1 MRKTM
6 PLLPTSGGGLMLVPA
21 CLWALLLAGMLATCV
36 LVGAWSEPAKAAFPG
51 TNSRIAFEGYRVF
64 EVSPEGNTSEA
75 PEIITVRPDGTG
87 MKQLTHASGSSDPDF
102 SPDGT
107 KIAYSGSPSIVE
119 IYEDISVMARSGK
132 GKKALTDTD
141 DRNEWGP
148 AFSPDGTKIAF
159 LRDSGSQPDL
169 WVMNADGSGQGKIT
183 DDLAFENGLS
193 WSPDGTKI
201 AFEQDADIWT
211 IAPDGSGRR
220 NLTDTPEAVETNPDF
235 SPDGQK
241 LAFAG
246 TFDHTDF
253 EIYTMNLDGG
263 ALTTVTDNNVYEDE
277 PAWSPSGTKIAFR
290 KNVRIQNT
298 RILNGEIFTKSASG
312 TGGVKNVSQDPGLD
326 GSPDWGP
333 RPTAGG

>member
-1 MRKTM
+1 MAKTNHWGA
-6 PLLPTSGGGLMLVPA
+6 LAVAAGTLVAGGMLVLML
-21 CLWALLLAGMLATCV
+21 
-36 LVGAWSEPAKAAFPG
+36 LVGVEPARAAFPG
-51 TNSRIAFEGYRVF
+51 TNGRIAFEGYRVF
-64 EVSPEGNTSEA
+64 EVSPEGNTTEA
-75 PEIITVRPDGTG
+75 PEVITVSPDGTG

-119 IYEDISVMARSGK
+119 IYEDIYVMARSGN

-159 LRDSGSQPDL
+159 LRDSGSQPDI
-169 WVMNADGSGQGKIT
+169 WVMNADGSGQTKIT

-220 NLTDTPEAVETNPDF
+220 NLTDTPDAVEVNPDF
-235 SPDGQK
+235 SPDGEK

-253 EIYTMNLDGG
+253 EIYTMNLVDGS
-263 ALTTVTDNNVYEDE
+263 ALTNLTNVTDNNAHEDE
-277 PAWSPSGTKIAFR
+277 PAFSPSGTKIAYR

-298 RILNGEIFTKSASG
+298 GILNAEIFTKSAGG
-312 TGGVKNVSQDPGLD
+312 TGSGKNVSDHPNFD

>member
-1 MRKTM
+1 MRKTI
-6 PLLPTSGGGLMLVPA
+6 PLLPTSGGGLLLVPA
-21 CLWALLLAGMLATCV
+21 CLWTLLLAGMLATCV

-51 TNSRIAFEGYRVF
+51 TNGRIAFEGYRVF

-75 PEIITVRPDGTG
+75 PEIITVRSDGTLI
-87 MKQLTHASGSSDPDF
+87 KQLTHASGSSDPDF

-107 KIAYSGSPSIVE
+107 KIAYSGSPSTAD
-119 IYEDISVMARSGK
+119 IYEDIYVMARSGK

-148 AFSPDGTKIAF
+148 VFSPDGTKIAF
-159 LRDSGSQPDL
+159 LRDSGSQPDI
-169 WVMNADGSGQGKIT
+169 WVMNADGSGQKKIT
-183 DDLAFENGLS
+183 DDIAFENGLS

-201 AFEQDADIWT
+201 AFEQDGDIWT
-211 IAPDGSGRR
+211 IAPEGSGRR
-220 NLTDTPEAVETNPDF
+220 NLTDTPDAVEVNPDF
-235 SPDGQK
+235 SPDGEK

-253 EIYTMNLDGG
+253 EIYTVNLDGG

-277 PAWSPSGTKIAFR
+277 PAFSPSGTKIAYR

-298 RILNGEIFTKSASG
+298 RIFNAEIVTKSASG
-312 TGGVKNVSQDPGLD
+312 TGGVKNVSNDPGLD

>member
-1 MRKTM
+1 MRKTIS
-6 PLLPTSGGGLMLVPA
+6 LLPTPEGGGVLVPA
-21 CLWALLLAGMLATCV
+21 CLWALLLAGMLSTYV

-51 TNSRIAFEGYRVF
+51 TNGRIAFEGYRVF
-64 EVSPEGNTSEA
+64 ENTTEA
-75 PEIITVRPDGTG
+75 PEVITVSPDGTG
-87 MKQLTHASGSSDPDF
+87 MKQLTHASRSSDPNF

-107 KIAYSGSPSIVE
+107 KIAYSGTLNVSDLH
-119 IYEDISVMARSGK
+119 EDIYVMARSGK

-141 DRNEWGP
+141 DRSEWGP
-148 AFSPDGTKIAF
+148 A
-159 LRDSGSQPDL
+159 
-169 WVMNADGSGQGKIT
+169 
-183 DDLAFENGLS
+183 

-201 AFEQDADIWT
+201 AFVRDSGSQPDIWVMNEDGSGQKQITDDLAVENGLTWSPDSTKIAFDEDGDIWT

-220 NLTDTPEAVETNPDF
+220 NLTDTPDAVETNPDF
-235 SPDGQK
+235 SPDGAK

-263 ALTTVTDNNVYEDE
+263 ALTTVTDNNVHEDE
-277 PAWSPSGTKIAFR
+277 PAFSPSGTKIAYR

-298 RILNGEIFTKSASG
+298 GILNAEIFTKSAGG
-312 TGGVKNVSQDPGLD
+312 TGGVKNVSNDPGSD